1 MEQKI
6 TVQDKEAARRLM
18 DYIDQSPSAY
28 QATDQLKQFLEGQG
42 FQAYTLNEL
51 VDLKEGDRGFYVKN
65 GSAIVAFVVGKNPLE
80 HGMQI
85 FGAHSD
91 SPALKIK
98 PHAMSD
104 SEGIRRLTTEVY
116 GGPILN
122 TWFDRPLSLAGR
134 VALKSD
140 NPLAPEIR
148 LIDFKKPLL
157 TLPNLCIH
165 MNRDVNDGVKI
176 ERQKVL
182 LPFVGMAGETTD
194 ENWLKDKIAAELGCQ
209 ADDILEYDLY
219 TYETTKGC
227 FVGEDDCFMSIG
239 RLDNLAMAYA
249 GMYGLAHAELGH
261 GLKVCLV
268 TDHEEVGSRS
278 KQGAQSAFIRDFLES
293 CLYGL
298 GASAQDILG
307 IFDKSYMISADL
319 AHAVHPNYSEYA
331 DPTHRPR
338 INGGPVI
345 KYAASQ
351 SYASDAESAAIFK
364 QICDGAG
371 VPVQAFVNRSDLR
384 GGSTIGPLSSALLP
398 LSTVDIGT
406 AIWGMHSIR
415 ETGGT
420 KDCLY
425 MEQLAT
431 YFFSL

>member
-6 TVQDKEAARRLM
+6 TVQDREAAQRLM
-18 DYIDQSPSAY
+18 DFIDHSPTAY
-28 QATDQLKQFLEGQG
+28 QAVDQLQQLLEGQG
-42 FQAYTLNEL
+42 FQEYTLDEL

-65 GSAIVAFVVGKNPLE
+65 GSAIVAFVVGKEPL
-80 HGMQI
+80 HNGIQI

-91 SPALKIK
+91 SPSLKIK

-104 SEGIRRLTTEVY
+104 SEGVKRLTTEVY

-134 VALKSD
+134 VVLKTD
-140 NPLAPEIR
+140 NPFAPEVR

-182 LPFVGMAGETTD
+182 LPFVGMAGDKAD
-194 ENWLKDKIAAELGCQ
+194 EDWLKKQIAAELDCELD
-209 ADDILEYDLY
+209 AILEYDLY

-227 FVGEDDCFMSIG
+227 FVGEDDCFLSIG

-268 TDHEEVGSRS
+268 TDNEEVGSRT

-298 GASAQDILG
+298 GASPQNILG

-338 INGGPVI
+338 VNGGPVI

-351 SYASDAESAAIFK
+351 SYASDAQSAGIFK
-364 QICDGAG
+364 QLCEGAG

-384 GGSTIGPLSSALLP
+384 GGSTIGPLSSTLLP

-406 AIWGMHSIR
+406 AIWAMHSIR

-420 KDCLY
+420 KDCRY

-431 YFFSL
+431 YYFSL